1 MQMLLDRWYAAV
13 RANDATALADITTED
28 VVLYW
33 NADPTVV
40 PWAGTHRGRG
50 AVLAFFN
57 LLATS
62 VEVVAV
68 KVADR
73 IEASDAIIVFL
84 DGEWRARATGKTI
97 EARACNVF
105 RVRDGRICAYE
116 VYNDSGR
123 FAAALVP

>member
-1 MQMLLDRWYAAV
+1 MQTLLDRWYAAV

-33 NADPTVV
+33 NADPAVV

-50 AVLAFFN
+50 AVLAFFK

-62 VEVVAV
+62 IEVVGV
-68 KVADR
+68 TVVDR
-73 IEASDAIIVFL
+73 IEARDAVIVVL
-84 DGEWRARATGKTI
+84 DGQWRARATGKAI
-97 EARACNVF
+97 EARACNLF
-105 RVRDGRICAYE
+105 RVRDGKICAYE

-123 FAAALVP
+123 FAAALAP